1 MWGYYLYYLFM
12 AGGDYPRLTED
23 AQRLLLFAGAVG
35 ILIYTLSLRLA
46 VKKLKAV
53 PTILLVISC
62 LVIVYLFS
70 MVTGS
75 SMINWAPSGVF
86 RAVMVP

>member
-1 MWGYYLYYLFM
+1 MWLILFTAVCMWGYYLYYLFM

-62 LVIVYLFS
+62 LVIVCLFS
-70 MVTGS
+70 TRRTGPP
-75 SMINWAPSGVF
+75 WQP
-86 RAVMVP
+86 